1 MGKIK
6 NKEKDWERWLGI
18 VLLNRVVGNSFVEKV
33 TVVSDLKELRKLAI

>member
-18 VLLNRVVGNSFVEKV
+18 VLLNRVVGNSFVEKMM
-33 TVVSDLKELRKLAI
+33 VVSDLKELRKLAI